1 MSISQ
6 LLEVLKTDITS
17 MSIGEKLLGGCA
29 TALLAMVVVF
39 SILVLISVL
48 INIINAVSVSE
59 PSKENKEEKVSVQ
72 ALDEDVTAINDIELV
87 SVITASIMATS
98 SKNIIVKRIK
108 RSNNTQSNW
117 ENVSY
122 MDI

>member
-39 SILVLISVL
+39 AILVLISGL
-48 INIINAVSVSE
+48 INVINATPVNKPSQEKKVE
-59 PSKENKEEKVSVQ
+59 PAVHVF
-72 ALDEDVTAINDIELV
+72 DEDVTAINDMELV

-98 SKNIIVKRIK
+98 SKNIVVKRIK